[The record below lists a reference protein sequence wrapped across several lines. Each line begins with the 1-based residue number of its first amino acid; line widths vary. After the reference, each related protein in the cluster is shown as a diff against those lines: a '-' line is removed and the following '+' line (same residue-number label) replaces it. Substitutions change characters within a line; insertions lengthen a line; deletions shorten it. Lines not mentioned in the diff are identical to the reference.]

1 MLDWAEYA
9 AREFEGPA
17 SDQTAARYLDDPVG
31 FAREC
36 IDWPRGRRLFPYQAD
51 VIEHIVSHHRVAVRG
66 PRGLGKTTLSALIVL
81 WFAITRDAAGIDW
94 KIGTTA
100 GSFLQ
105 VSQFTWPEVHKWA
118 RLLNPDA
125 IGRGRLNERTEL
137 LTLKIRL
144 KFGEAFAASV
154 DNPYLIEGAHA
165 DHVLFVFDESKA
177 IASSVFDSV
186 EGTFSNAGT
195 EGREAY
201 ALSISTPG
209 EPAGFFYD
217 IHARRPGTGHWWA
230 RHVTKDEAIAAG
242 AISAD
247 WCEQSR
253 LRWGAGSALYH
264 NHVLGEFYSADEDGV
279 IPLSWAEA
287 AIERWKAWDEAGRP
301 DQGGPHIIGVDVAR
315 TGSDK
320 TVIAL
325 RDAWVIHELRATS
338 REDTMST
345 AGRVAGILNAD
356 PGASA
361 VVDVIGVGAGVY
373 DRLREQGHN
382 VEAFNASA
390 GTRRKDASGEF
401 SFLNTRAAA
410 HWNLRELLDPSRHP
424 EVALPPDDELLGD
437 LTAIHWRVSSGGKIQ
452 VESKDDIRKRIG
464 RSPDRGDAVVEAL
477 WVGGVSWAEAYGL
490 IECAGCGE
498 MFAPETE
505 GRPVSE
511 CRACGEPVAER
522 HRKPEPKPEPGRAAE
537 QRAGGAHNPW
547 MDVYGARGAR

>member
-1 MLDWAEYA
+1 MTIPLDWAECA
-9 AREFEGPA
+9 AREFEQAPP
-17 SDQTAARYLDDPVG
+17 DQTAARYLYDPVG
-31 FAREC
+31 FVSEC
-36 IDWPRGRRLFPYQAD
+36 IRWPKDRRLFPYQAD
-51 VIEHIVSHHRVAVRG
+51 VISHIVSHQRVAVRG
-66 PRGLGKTTLSALIVL
+66 PRGLGKTTLSALIIL
-81 WFAITRDAAGIDW
+81 WFALTRDAAGIDW

-100 GSFLQ
+100 GSFSQ
-105 VSQFTWPEVHKWA
+105 VEHYTWPEVHKWA
-118 RLLNPDA
+118 RLLRPEA
-125 IGRGRLNERTEL
+125 LGRPVLNERVEL

-177 IASSVFDSV
+177 IAAGVFDSV

-195 EGREAY
+195 SGREAY
-201 ALSISTPG
+201 ALAISTPG

-217 IHARRPGTGHWWA
+217 IHARRPGTEHWWA
-230 RHVTKDEAIAAG
+230 RHVTRDEAVGAG

-253 LRWGAGSALYH
+253 RRWGEDSALYH

-287 AIERWKAWDEAGRP
+287 AIDRWRAWDAAGRP
-301 DQGGPHIIGVDVAR
+301 PQGGPSILGVDVAR

-325 RDAWVIHELRATS
+325 RDAWVIRELRTTT
-338 REDTMST
+338 REDTMATS
-345 AGRVAGILNAD
+345 GRVAAVLNAD
-356 PGASA
+356 PSATA

-373 DRLREQGHN
+373 DRLREQGYS

-390 GTRRKDASGEF
+390 ATRRKDSSNEF
-401 SFLNTRAAA
+401 GFFNSRAAA
-410 HWNLRELLDPSRHP
+410 HWNLRELLDPSRQP

-452 VESKDDIRKRIG
+452 VESKDDIKKRIG
-464 RSPDRGDAVVEAL
+464 RSPDRGDAVIMGL
-477 WVGGVSWAEAYGL
+477 WASGVSWAEAYGM
-490 IECAGCGE
+490 IECRGCGE
-498 MFAPETE
+498 MFAAESNDQ
-505 GRPVSE
+505 PVADCPS
-511 CRACGEPVAER
+511 CHEPVEER
-522 HRKPEPKPEPGRAAE
+522 RVRAEPKPEPGRHHSGP
-537 QRAGGAHNPW
+537 RNPW
-547 MDVYGARGAR
+547 MDVYGTRGAR

>member
-1 MLDWAEYA
+1 MDPLALVADRLDGTAEPD
-9 AREFEGPA
+9 R
-17 SDQTAARYLDDPVG
+17 TAADYLYDPVG
-31 FAREC
+31 FARDC
-36 IDWPRGRRLFPYQAD
+36 VNWPRARRLFPYQAEVLEH
-51 VIEHIVSHHRVAVRG
+51 VITHRRVAVRG
-66 PRGLGKTTLSALIVL
+66 PRGLGKTTISALVVL
-81 WFAITRDAAGIDW
+81 WFAVTRDAAEIDW

-100 GSFLQ
+100 GSFMQ
-105 VSQFTWPEVHKWA
+105 VSVFTWPEIHKWA
-118 RLLNPDA
+118 RLLKPEML
-125 IGRGRLNERTEL
+125 GRGSLNERTEL

-165 DHVLFVFDESKA
+165 DQVLFVFDESKA

-195 EGREAY
+195 GGREAY

-217 IHARRPGTGHWWA
+217 IHARRPGTEHWWA

-253 LRWGAGSALYH
+253 KRWGEDSALYH

-287 AIERWKAWDEAGRP
+287 AIERWRAWDKAGRP
-301 DQGGPHIIGVDVAR
+301 DSGGPQVLGVDVAR

-325 RDAWVIHELRATS
+325 RDNWTIKELRTTS

-345 AGRVAGILNAD
+345 AGRVAGILD
-356 PGASA
+356 SEPGATA
-361 VVDVIGVGAGVY
+361 AVDVIGVGAGVY

-390 GTRRKDASGEF
+390 GTRRRDASNEF
-401 SFLNTRAAA
+401 GFSNSRAAA
-410 HWNLRELLDPSRHP
+410 HWNLRELLDPSRRP

-437 LTAIHWRVSSGGKIQ
+437 LTAVHWRVMSGGKIQ

-464 RSPDRGDAVVEAL
+464 RSPDRGDAVMIAL
-477 WVGGVSWAEAYGL
+477 WVGGISWAEAYGL
-490 IECAGCGE
+490 IECTNCGE
-498 MFAPETE
+498 MFPEETDGAPTTACTSC
-505 GRPVSE
+505 GQAPTP
-511 CRACGEPVAER
+511 RAYR
-522 HRKPEPKPEPGRAAE
+522 PEPKPEPGQKQDGPR
-537 QRAGGAHNPW
+537 NPW
-547 MDVYGARGAR
+547 MDVYGSRGGR